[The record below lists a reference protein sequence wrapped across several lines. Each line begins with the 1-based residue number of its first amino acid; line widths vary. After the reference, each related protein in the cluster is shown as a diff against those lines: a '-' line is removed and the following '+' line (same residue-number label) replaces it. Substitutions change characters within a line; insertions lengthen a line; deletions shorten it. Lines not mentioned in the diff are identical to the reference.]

1 MPSTLPAAF
10 PRSTTQAADD
20 LMMSIQ
26 TATNRQ
32 VHGLQVNLADDAI
45 TVTGH
50 SRTFYVKQLV
60 TQAILSRLP
69 SVRLQNQIRVQA
81 H

>member
-1 MPSTLPAAF
+1 MPTTLPASLL
-10 PRSTTQAADD
+10 RSAED
-20 LMMSIQ
+20 LTMSIQ

-32 VHGLQVNLADDAI
+32 VHGLQVNLTGDDV

-60 TQAILSRLP
+60 TQAIKSHLP
-69 SVRLQNQIRVQA
+69 AARLQNRICVQT

>member
-1 MPSTLPAAF
+1 MPSTLTAPLF
-10 PRSTTQAADD
+10 RSASQSADD

-32 VHGLQVNLADDAI
+32 VQGLQVDLAGDAI

-69 SVRLQNQIRVQA
+69 AVRLQNQIQVQA
-81 H
+81 N